1 MRTQYILTKFLNN
14 SLSINWN
21 THAHGC
27 CLKATKSNCIIY
39 GFNLIIETMTIV
51 HSEAPWGQPQEE
63 RLAPKDRT
71 HPMRPLSHNNNTTT
85 RLKRGPNPLSG
96 VLILV
101 QIFFFFFVFFNFVFF
116 FFALFFLYYL
126 FLYLFFYLF
135 LYLRLYVVP
144 LGTTT
149 TNHQVPRLQ
158 RGPNPLSG
166 ILIPRPPGDNHNK
179 PSSPQATERS

>member
-1 MRTQYILTKFLNN
+1 
-14 SLSINWN
+14 
-21 THAHGC
+21 
-27 CLKATKSNCIIY
+27 
-39 GFNLIIETMTIV
+39 MTIV

-63 RLAPKDRT
+63 RLAPKERT
-71 HPMRPLSHNNNTTT
+71 HPIRPLSRNNNTTT

-101 QIFFFFFVFFNFVFF
+101 LIFFFFVFCIYFF
-116 FFALFFLYYL
+116 
-126 FLYLFFYLF
+126 FLYLFFVLFIFVFIFCIFFCILYFYFF

-149 TNHQVPRLQ
+149 TDHQVPRLQ

-166 ILIPRPPGDNHNK
+166 ILIPRPPGDKHNK

>member
-1 MRTQYILTKFLNN
+1 
-14 SLSINWN
+14 
-21 THAHGC
+21 
-27 CLKATKSNCIIY
+27 
-39 GFNLIIETMTIV
+39 MTIV

-63 RLAPKDRT
+63 RLAPKERT
-71 HPMRPLSHNNNTTT
+71 HPMRPLSRNNNTTT

-101 QIFFFFFVFFNFVFF
+101 LIFFFLYFFFVVFNFLFFFNLFLIIIIFYLF
-116 FFALFFLYYL
+116 IFLYCFFFLYFVFL
-126 FLYLFFYLF
+126 FLYFFYFF

-166 ILIPRPPGDNHNK
+166 ILIPRPPGDNHNR

>member
-1 MRTQYILTKFLNN
+1 
-14 SLSINWN
+14 
-21 THAHGC
+21 
-27 CLKATKSNCIIY
+27 
-39 GFNLIIETMTIV
+39 MTIV

-63 RLAPKDRT
+63 RLAPKERT
-71 HPMRPLSHNNNTTT
+71 HPIRPLSRNNNRTT

-101 QIFFFFFVFFNFVFF
+101 LNFFFFCILYLFF
-116 FFALFFLYYL
+116 FCIYFLYYL
-126 FLYLFFYLF
+126 FLYLFFVFFFCILYFYFF

-149 TNHQVPRLQ
+149 TDHQVPRLQ

-166 ILIPRPPGDNHNK
+166 ILIPRPPGDKHNK